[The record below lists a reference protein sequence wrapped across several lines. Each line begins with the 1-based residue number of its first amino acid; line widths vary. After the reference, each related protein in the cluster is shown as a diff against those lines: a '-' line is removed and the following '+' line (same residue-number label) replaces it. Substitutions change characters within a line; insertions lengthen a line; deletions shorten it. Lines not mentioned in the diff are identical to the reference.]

1 MENQK
6 VIRIF
11 VAVCLDEELRR
22 GISAIQERVK
32 KLAPNVKWVAPD
44 NFHVTLKFLGDVRQ
58 DRLSIV
64 QAAID
69 EVAGSLAAFDL
80 TISGT
85 GVFPTP
91 RRPRVIWV
99 GVEEGREQLIAL
111 AKAVEDRLVR
121 AGFEKDDKPFRSH
134 ITIGRVKESKPVE
147 GLVEGLDE
155 IDTSDLGVQRVGCVT
170 VMESVLRPGG
180 PEYTPLSVHK
190 LMDARV

>member
-6 VIRIF
+6 VIRTF
-11 VAVCLDEELRR
+11 VAVCLDAELRS
-22 GISAIQERVK
+22 GISVIQERVK

-44 NFHVTLKFLGDVRQ
+44 NFHVTMKFLGNVRR
-58 DRLSIV
+58 DRLSVV
-64 QAAID
+64 QAAMD

-80 TISGT
+80 TVSGM

-99 GVEEGREQLIAL
+99 GVEEGRDQLVAL

-121 AGFEKDDKPFRSH
+121 AGFEKEEKPFRSH

-147 GLVEGLDE
+147 GLVEGLGE
-155 IDTSDLGVQRVGCVT
+155 IESGGVGVQRVDSIT

-180 PEYTPLSVHK
+180 PEYKPLSAHK
-190 LMDARV
+190 LV

>member
-6 VIRIF
+6 VVRTF
-11 VAVCLDEELRR
+11 VAVCLDEELRSR
-22 GISAIQERVK
+22 ISAIQERVK
-32 KLAPNVKWVAPD
+32 KLAPNVKWVAPG
-44 NFHVTLKFLGDVRQ
+44 NFHVTLKFLGDVRR

-64 QAAID
+64 QAVID
-69 EVAGSLAAFDL
+69 EVAGSIAAFDL

-91 RRPRVIWV
+91 TRPRVIWV

-111 AKAVEDRLVR
+111 AKAVEDRLVA
-121 AGFEKDDKPFRSH
+121 AGYEKEDKPFKTH

-147 GLVEGLDE
+147 GLVEGLEE
-155 IDTSDLGVQRVGCVT
+155 IGTGEIGAQRVDSIT

-190 LMDARV
+190 LL

>member
-6 VIRIF
+6 VIRTF
-11 VAVCLDEELRR
+11 VAVCLDEELRSR
-22 GISAIQERVK
+22 ISDVQERVM

-44 NFHVTLKFLGDVRQ
+44 NFHVTLKFLGNVSPK
-58 DRLSIV
+58 RLSVV
-64 QAAID
+64 QAAMD

-80 TISGT
+80 AISGT

-91 RRPRVIWV
+91 RRPRVIWA
-99 GVEEGREQLIAL
+99 GVEEGREQLVAL
-111 AKAVEDRLVR
+111 ADAVEKVLVK
-121 AGFEKDDKPFRSH
+121 AGFEKEEKPFRSH

-147 GLVEGLDE
+147 GLVEGLEE
-155 IDTSDLGVQRVGCVT
+155 IDTSGLGVQRVASIS

-190 LMDARV
+190 LV

>member
-6 VIRIF
+6 VIRTF
-11 VAVCLDEELRR
+11 VAVCLDEELRSR
-22 GISAIQERVK
+22 ISAIQERVK
-32 KLAPNVKWVAPD
+32 NLAPNVKWVAPD
-44 NFHVTLKFLGDVRQ
+44 NFHVTLKFLGDVRR

-64 QAAID
+64 QSAMD
-69 EVAGSLAAFDL
+69 GVAGSMAAFDL

-99 GVEEGREQLIAL
+99 GVEEGREQLVAL

-121 AGFEKDDKPFRSH
+121 AGFEKEDKPFKTH

-155 IDTSDLGVQRVGCVT
+155 IDTSGLGVQLVASIC

-190 LMDARV
+190 LS